1 VLAPAALEV
10 KMQKYV
16 SHNLNKW
23 ARILE
28 PVNAKGGSLKAAG
41 MKESNMDHSAGNRD
55 ALSD

>member
-1 VLAPAALEV
+1 
-10 KMQKYV
+10 MQKYV